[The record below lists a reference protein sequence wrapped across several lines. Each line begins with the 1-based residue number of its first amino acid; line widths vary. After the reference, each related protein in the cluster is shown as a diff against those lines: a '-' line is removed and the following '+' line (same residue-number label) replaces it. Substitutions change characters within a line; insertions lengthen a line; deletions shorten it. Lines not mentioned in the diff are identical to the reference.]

1 MELWMEESL
10 TSGGDC
16 DLHSHRELRSP
27 TQDFFQGL
35 SRVERLIVV
44 SASYTV
50 TPQDSIV
57 LVDATTGSFAV
68 TLPQATNGRRL
79 TFKKMNAA
87 NTVTLTP
94 RSPDTIDGA
103 ATRVLSSQWEVVHLK
118 AYSSGW
124 VIL

>member
-1 MELWMEESL
+1 MELWQEESL

-27 TQDFFQGL
+27 TQDFLQGL
-35 SRVERLIVV
+35 SRVERLIAVSTSYVV
-44 SASYTV
+44 TS
-50 TPQDSIV
+50 QDAIV
-57 LVDATTGSFAV
+57 LVDASAGSFAV

-79 TFKKMNAA
+79 TFKKVNAA

-94 RSPDTIDGA
+94 RAPDTIDGA
-103 ATRVLSSQWEVVHLK
+103 ATRDLSSQWEVVHIK

>member
-16 DLHSHRELRSP
+16 DLHSHRDLRSP
-27 TQDFFQGL
+27 TQDFLQGL
-35 SRVERLIVV
+35 SRVERLITV
-44 SASYTV
+44 SAPYAV
-50 TPQDSIV
+50 TPQDFIV
-57 LVDATTGSFAV
+57 LVDATTGSFAI

-79 TFKKMNAA
+79 TFKKVNAA

-124 VIL
+124 VVL